1 MSDNP
6 FVNFEIRI
14 PKLYSDKVKKFCST
28 GGDGN
33 NPELSPFKRQ
43 VDLWFFAF
51 VYAVKKGIKPE
62 IVSTKDT
69 VNVINGVILSEDSAY
84 RVSYIQAVYLSY
96 FKDVSKLVEHRAV
109 FDFASSLANAGLPY
123 VLQIL
128 DDSDGRPLFNIFDE
142 IEGLV

>member
-28 GGDGN
+28 GNVGT

-51 VYAVKKGIKPE
+51 VYAVKKRIEPD
-62 IVSTKDT
+62 IVSAKDS
-69 VNVINGVILSEDSAY
+69 VNVITGSILSGEPY
-84 RVSYIQAVYLSY
+84 RVSYIQAVYLSCC
-96 FKDVSKLVEHRAV
+96 KDITKLVDHKAV